1 MSMKKFRSIRFVF
14 VLMLVFVAC
23 SAPEAD
29 TLRTPTAGDTG
40 SSAPTASPTG
50 EQSAAS
56 VDPTS
61 EPVADASPTTE
72 AAAAETTQPEAASPT
87 PPDPAAP
94 TPEMTPAPGGPPP
107 AATQAPVPEAP
118 ANLPEGVLPSHRVL
132 AFYGHPSTPAMGIL
146 GAYSKEDLLGVL
158 REQAA
163 AYEAADPSTP
173 VKMALEIIATAAQPN
188 PGEDGTYVLYTG
200 DEWIQEYVDFAAAN
214 DMILILDLQ
223 IGHSTIR
230 EEIERVRKW
239 LEYPN
244 VHVALDPEF
253 STGPDR
259 IPGEFIGEVDGN
271 HVQIAVE
278 LLSQLVLE
286 KNLPPKILMVHQF
299 EREMIYN
306 KDAITPMPGVDIVID
321 MDGFGSPEAKTG
333 NYNVFVG
340 QELIE
345 YGGIK
350 LFYQQD
356 EPLLT
361 PEEIVSHQPPPAVV
375 IYQ

>member
-1 MSMKKFRSIRFVF
+1 
-14 VLMLVFVAC
+14 
-23 SAPEAD
+23 
-29 TLRTPTAGDTG
+29 
-40 SSAPTASPTG
+40 
-50 EQSAAS
+50 
-56 VDPTS
+56 
-61 EPVADASPTTE
+61 
-72 AAAAETTQPEAASPT
+72 
-87 PPDPAAP
+87 
-94 TPEMTPAPGGPPP
+94 
-107 AATQAPVPEAP
+107 
-118 ANLPEGVLPSHRVL
+118 
-132 AFYGHPSTPAMGIL
+132 MGIL
-146 GAYSKEDLLGVL
+146 GEYSKEDLLGVL

-173 VKMALEIIATAAQPN
+173 VKMALEIITTVAQPN

-200 DEWIQEYVDFAAAN
+200 DEWIQEYVDFTAAN

-230 EEIERVRKW
+230 DEIERVRKW
-239 LEYPN
+239 LAYPH
-244 VHVALDPEF
+244 VHVGLDPEF

-278 LLSQLVLE
+278 LLSQLTLE
-286 KNLPPKILMVHQF
+286 QNLPPKILIVHQF
-299 EREMIYN
+299 EHEMIYN
-306 KDAITPMPGVDIVID
+306 KDAIMPMPGVDIVID
-321 MDGFGSPEAKTG
+321 MDGFGSPEAKIG

-340 QELIE
+340 QEFIE

-356 EPLLT
+356 SPLIT
-361 PEEIVSHQPPPAVV
+361 PEEIVSLDPPPAVV